1 MADSIEARPDY
12 LPPGGPPANEG
23 KTPAAWV
30 TVGFLSLGS
39 LVLAVGMILESVPAI
54 VAGAVVIIGS
64 LVVGKVLQAMGFGQP
79 RGPVTTTS
87 TSRS

>member
-1 MADSIEARPDY
+1 MADSIEARPDH

-30 TVGFLSLGS
+30 TVGFVSLGG
-39 LVLAVGMILESVPAI
+39 LILAVGMIFESVPAI
-54 VAGAVVIIGS
+54 VAGAVVIVAS

-79 RGPVTTTS
+79 RGSITATS
-87 TSRS
+87 TPRT